1 MAGYLA
7 NNILPA
13 RAGEL
18 VRAAYL
24 ARQNNISISYALAVG
39 LVERLM
45 DLIALIVLGS
55 LALSSTGI
63 VSPVFQNAL
72 KGVSAMGLIG
82 LAAIFVLPH
91 FGQFASRLIMAFP
104 VLKETIQD
112 QTGSLSSTISY
123 WIKVAP

>member
-1 MAGYLA
+1 MITVTHDILKKLSLVGKELDEYSLDTVKMFHEDALKAGYLG

-24 ARQNNISISYALAVG
+24 ARKNNISASYALAVG

-55 LALSSTGI
+55 FALSSIGV

-72 KGVSAMGLIG
+72 KGVSVLGLIG
-82 LAAIFVLPH
+82 
-91 FGQFASRLIMAFP
+91 
-104 VLKETIQD
+104 
-112 QTGSLSSTISY
+112 
-123 WIKVAP
+123 